1 MTLRKNIPLLILAVP
16 IAVIVLWVVAFSVD
30 QAAASGEVA
39 RGVTAAGVE
48 LSGLS
53 EEDALAEL
61 RVYERTLRT
70 TPAPFL
76 VSDQRLNLIPVDIAL
91 AIDEEAVVSAAMQQ
105 RREDGF
111 FNQLFGWLG
120 TFNDPIALDVEV
132 SYEEDLLE
140 DVFTKWEQLVIAR
153 PAYAGSV
160 QIREGRAVPDYPQAG
175 EGIDRP
181 PAEELVVDSVVQ
193 VERDMV
199 TLPTVSITPELT
211 ESDIN
216 QAVEEANRLIGGP
229 ITLSSD
235 DPEFVF
241 EFTVEQL
248 INAFTSEM
256 TTNSPLRIEQGF
268 NRDEIA
274 ALLLDRKQEIE
285 QEPVSAQFDWNTSA
299 EEITIIP
306 GKNALR
312 LDIDLVMEEL
322 LAATNRPSRNGDFP
336 FSTGEEPRF
345 TTEEAQAMGPF
356 TRVSQFTTK
365 HSPGGGND
373 RVTNIHA
380 FADIVNGAI
389 VWPGDSFSLNEHVG
403 RRTEAKGFVPAGM
416 LINGRLADAVGG
428 GVSQFATTF
437 YNAVFY
443 GGYEDIT
450 HKPHSR
456 YFTRYPEVNEATIS
470 WPSPDLEFRN
480 NTDAPVFIK
489 TQYTRSSITVK
500 FFGNNGGLDCDR
512 GLGARSSE
520 KVGGTE
526 YRSNAALDPGQQ
538 NRVESSTKGWTNTV
552 VRTCKDPSGEIASER
567 RWSWTYSALPAII
580 EVHPCDMPGSSQA
593 CPEKVPSVVGMSF
606 GEATATLE
614 AAGFLIAN
622 NGSEETNTAG
632 LDGTVASQSTTG
644 YLASGSTVKVTVYT
658 YVAPPTTTTTTTTT
672 TAPPDEGG

>member
-1 MTLRKNIPLLILAVP
+1 MTLPKNLLLILTVP
-16 IAVIVLWVVAFSVD
+16 VAVILLWIVAFSVD

-91 AIDEEAVVSAAMQQ
+91 AIDEEAVVAEAMQQ
-105 RREDGF
+105 RREEGF
-111 FNQLFGWLG
+111 FGQLFGWFG
-120 TFNDPIALDVEV
+120 TFSDPITLDVAV

-153 PAYAGSV
+153 PVYTGSV
-160 QIREGRAVPDYPQAG
+160 QIDDGRALPDYPRSG

-181 PAEELVVDSVVQ
+181 PARRLVVDSVVQ

-199 TLPTVSITPELT
+199 TLPTVSITPDFT
-211 ESDIN
+211 EEDIN
-216 QAVEEANRLIGGP
+216 QAVEEANLLIGGP
-229 ITLSSD
+229 VTLTSE
-235 DPEFVF
+235 DPELVF
-241 EFTVEQL
+241 EFTAEQL
-248 INAFTSEM
+248 VNAFTSEI
-256 TTNSPLRIEQGF
+256 TQNSPLRIEQGF
-268 NRDEIA
+268 DRDEIA
-274 ALLLDRKQEIE
+274 ALLLDRKQEVE
-285 QEPVSAQFDWNTSA
+285 QEPVSAKFEWDTGEQKV
-299 EEITIIP
+299 TIIP
-306 GKNALR
+306 GSNALR

-322 LAATNRPSRNGDFP
+322 LAATARSSRTGEFP
-336 FSTGEEPRF
+336 FATGEEPRF
-345 TTEEAQAMGPF
+345 TTEEARAMGPF
-356 TRVSQFTTK
+356 TKVSQFTTK
-365 HSPGGGND
+365 HSAGGGND

-389 VWPGDSFSLNEHVG
+389 VMPGKSFSLNEHVG

-416 LINGRLADAVGG
+416 LVNGRLVDAVGG

-470 WPSPDLEFRN
+470 WPAPDLEFRN

-489 TQYTRSSITVK
+489 TQYTNSSITVK
-500 FFGNNGGLDCDR
+500 FFGNNGGLDCTR
-512 GLGARSSE
+512 QLGERFDE

-526 YRSNAALDPGQQ
+526 YLSNASLNPGQQ
-538 NRVESSTKGWTNTV
+538 VKVESASKGWKNTV
-552 VRTCKDPSGEIASER
+552 TRTCTDPGGTVVSEK
-567 RWSWTYSALPAII
+567 RWGWTYSALPAII
-580 EVHPCDMPGSSQA
+580 EVHPCDMPGSNQA

-606 GEATATLE
+606 GDATAALQ
-614 AAGFLIAN
+614 ASGFLIAN
-622 NGSEETNTAG
+622 NGSEETSNESK
-632 LDGTVASQSTTG
+632 DGTVASQSTTG
-644 YLASGSTVKVTVYT
+644 YLAKGSTVKVTVYT
-658 YVAPPTTTTTTTTT
+658 YVAPPPP
-672 TAPPDEGG
+672 PPDDGDGGGGDG